1 MSISI
6 NNLTF
11 TGRVG
16 SVFGIKKYNSGSLLE
31 FSVAVRS
38 NFKNRNGEYDTQ
50 WYRCKVWDK
59 QECSYINVLSSQ
71 LAKGSSVTCSGQLE
85 FDPATGGPRLFT
97 GSDGVW
103 RSVFSVV
110 CRDVVVQSPKP
121 GGYSEGK
128 KTQEDSSASYAEE
141 DVPGVSDDI
150 PW

>member
-16 SVFGIKKYNSGSLLE
+16 AVFGVKKFNSGSLLE

-59 QECSYINVLSSQ
+59 QDGSYINMLSSQ
-71 LAKGSSVTCSGQLE
+71 LVKGGSVTCSGQLE
-85 FDPATGGPRLFT
+85 FDPATGGPRLYT
-97 GSDGVW
+97 GNDGIW
-103 RSVFSVV
+103 RSSFSVV
-110 CRDVVVQSPKP
+110 CRDVVIQSPKP
-121 GGYSEGK
+121 GGFSPDKKAPDASEPYE
-128 KTQEDSSASYAEE
+128 TADEQFSS
-141 DVPGVSDDI
+141 VDDI